1 MQFTFLGD
9 NSPKPFSF
17 DYLGDN
23 TPPAAAPAPA
33 PEEDDEDEE
42 DALDDHEALDHVGDV
57 GPEVLVDYSTFED
70 RDGSDGSTQEES
82 EENPM
87 RASARRESAALEF
100 DDFLGGGGD
109 YEEEPEANPMAR
121 HGGAPKKRGSAAF
134 VDAAA
139 SYPEDGAVVLA
150 ENPMAAHR
158 TAANYDAASLDD
170 LDEPSLVGPTRRAS
184 EAPPARERA
193 RARATR
199 SRTEPPVYAAGPP
212 GRLLKP
218 KKRRSSLKDDLL
230 ARQTTTAT
238 RRSSSLREDLLSGAN
253 PTHPRRRSSGADS
266 AASGFD
272 FDEHFGHDLIGCDE
286 ALLHAHETSVHG
298 RSRRARTMATLR
310 RGARE
315 ALRRARSEAPAT
327 FATTFDD
334 DDDELELEAQYLER
348 RAPVAAPRA
357 REVVGPRLVEGV
369 REALLDVRAA
379 RELRARREVAVL
391 EARRGRELDEVLVAG
406 ERHRVADV
414 DVELGHGVALERRA
428 LAPGH
433 VVGAHPEAVARHA
446 ETDDAVQSA
455 GRVLLEAPRAAA
467 QRRPMSGGRG
477 GGDPGR
483 SPDHPAPHRPRHHGC
498 SSTA

>member
-33 PEEDDEDEE
+33 AAEDDEDEE
-42 DALDDHEALDHVGDV
+42 DALDDHEALDHIGDV
-57 GPEVLVDYSTFED
+57 GPEVFVDYSTFED
-70 RDGSDGSTQEES
+70 RDGSDGSTQEEP

-139 SYPEDGAVVLA
+139 SYPEDGGVVLA

-193 RARATR
+193 KARATR

-212 GRLLKP
+212 GLLFKP

-230 ARQTTTAT
+230 ARQTTAAT

-253 PTHPRRRSSGADS
+253 PMHPRRRSSGADS
-266 AASGFD
+266 AASRFD
-272 FDEHFGHDLIGCDE
+272 FDEHFGHDLGRGLGRGLGDGLGRGWRRGGSGRRRRRVRLGEPALEGEQGLLVELRDLERQRARQFRRHVEGRGADVEDLDVVGRTGAEEVDE
-286 ALLHAHETSVHG
+286 RRREDLGHPRERIALQMQHDLELGRLHRREQVLGKRIDAPLALLLLLRSPAVEVVRLDDHPLFHG
-298 RSRRARTMATLR
+298 C
-310 RGARE
+310 
-315 ALRRARSEAPAT
+315 ARS
-327 FATTFDD
+327 
-334 DDDELELEAQYLER
+334 LG
-348 RAPVAAPRA
+348 AAPPLNVQQLGKLWL
-357 REVVGPRLVEGV
+357 REEDG
-369 REALLDVRAA
+369 
-379 RELRARREVAVL
+379 
-391 EARRGRELDEVLVAG
+391 
-406 ERHRVADV
+406 
-414 DVELGHGVALERRA
+414 
-428 LAPGH
+428 
-433 VVGAHPEAVARHA
+433 
-446 ETDDAVQSA
+446 
-455 GRVLLEAPRAAA
+455 
-467 QRRPMSGGRG
+467 M
-477 GGDPGR
+477 DP
-483 SPDHPAPHRPRHHGC
+483 A
-498 SSTA
+498 